1 MDSVS
6 PQWCKFSTPLHQVA
20 ELRMCA
26 LSNCIREKPSWWEE
40 VNDEATVRKWREE
53 AMQQVA
59 MEEATPWGD
68 ETSLRVAPTMVKDS
82 YLPATA
88 THPYLYI

>member
-1 MDSVS
+1 
-6 PQWCKFSTPLHQVA
+6 
-20 ELRMCA
+20 MCA
-26 LSNCIREKPSWWEE
+26 LSNYIREKPNWWEE

-59 MEEATPWGD
+59 MEEATPWYD
-68 ETSLRVAPTMVKDS
+68 ETPLRVAPTMVKDS

-88 THPYLYI
+88 IHPYLYI